1 MGYIV
6 GPGGQ
11 LIPDGSTSGAQNLPV
26 TNQKTYTPH
35 TGGIGQYE
43 PGVDN
48 YPQGKY
54 VGTYE
59 EWVARAARALA
70 EQYARKGEPLNA
82 QGVPAFLDAFSGAT
96 GNIGQPVLS
105 DVGSG
110 LVSEATY
117 DFFARYVNAYSQS
130 DPYLASQFGPPPS
143 AHATFGPDPNSPAA
157 QTAANN
163 AADLEKAKLTAAS
176 NEKIA
181 LLGEEGA
188 NTRNAATIASNEK
201 IALINDATNRYIAE
215 GNWGVQKYVAE
226 LQETGE
232 MERLKLELGM
242 RDRELAQRVLE
253 EKNRHHEQM
262 VNLALEVAK
271 YDAELGSEPR
281 NWLAYAS
288 WLANRDMVINGLNL
302 AMAADMVP
310 EEVAAQEAAQTA
322 GVSGQIAAQM
332 TLNQQSAQTQGGVQP
347 GLADG
352 SSGGAVNPAG
362 LGGMTPEQLS
372 QLGAAG
378 QFVVAGLDLNNTNY
392 ADLARGLLG
401 MQPGQATRVPTTAE
415 LQAAYDTTDT
425 STAPQGFGAWGGTD
439 TTRQGVKVNP
449 SGHLENYTNFSNLL
463 PTQQEMRLGGVQ
475 EIRGKYGV
483 NDFLGEMEKARPKGS
498 AQAAAGYG

>member
-26 TNQKTYTPH
+26 TNQKTYTPN
-35 TGGIGQYE
+35 TGSIGQYQ
-43 PGVDN
+43 PSADN

-59 EWVARAARALA
+59 EWVARAAKALA
-70 EQYARKGEPLNA
+70 ERYADPNEPKGPDGMPL
-82 QGVPAFLDAFSGAT
+82 FLGQFSGAT
-96 GNIGQPVLS
+96 GNIGQPIAT

-110 LVSEATY
+110 AVSEATY

-130 DPYLASQFGPPPS
+130 DPYLASQFGPPPT
-143 AHATFGPDPNSPAA
+143 AHATFGPDPNSSAA

-163 AADLEKAKLTAAS
+163 AADLERTKLTIAS
-176 NEKIA
+176 NENIA
-181 LLGEEGA
+181 RIGEEGA
-188 NTRNAATIASNEK
+188 NTRNAATIASNER

-226 LQETGE
+226 LQESGAL
-232 MERLKLELGM
+232 ERLKLELGM

-425 STAPQGFGAWGGTD
+425 STAPRGFGAWGGTD